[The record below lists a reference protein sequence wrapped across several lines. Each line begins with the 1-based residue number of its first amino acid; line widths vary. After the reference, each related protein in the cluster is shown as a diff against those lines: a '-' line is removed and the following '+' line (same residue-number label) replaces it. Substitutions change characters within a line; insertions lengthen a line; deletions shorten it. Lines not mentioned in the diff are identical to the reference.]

1 MGAIDG
7 EGKEPVMSSD
17 CLMAGDISDLFIPSM
32 KRIYRVVSNGGHLN
46 AYGNQ

>member
-7 EGKEPVMSSD
+7 EGREPVMNSYN
-17 CLMAGDISDLFIPSM
+17 LMTGDVSDLFIPSI